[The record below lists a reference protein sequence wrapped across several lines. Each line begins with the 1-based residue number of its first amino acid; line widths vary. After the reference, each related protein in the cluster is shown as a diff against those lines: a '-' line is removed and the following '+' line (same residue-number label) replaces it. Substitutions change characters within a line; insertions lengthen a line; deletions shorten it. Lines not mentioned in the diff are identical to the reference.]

1 MYLVDG
7 VNFIAVRQLAE
18 ALGLGNIFPSME
30 QLNPNDLLIYARV
43 ADAGSFSKAA
53 ERLGI
58 PKSTVSRRIAL
69 LEEQLG
75 ERLMERSTR
84 QSKFT
89 EFGLQLLDH
98 ARQVA
103 AEVDAVADLSES
115 RHAQPSG
122 RLRVSMP
129 GEMGVLLLD
138 QMLADYNRRYPSVQL
153 EIDLSP
159 RRVDLLAEGFDLAV
173 RVGKLPEDSTLTARK
188 IATLS
193 NSLYAS
199 PDYLAA
205 HGEPATPEELEQHK
219 GLMIFRSNNTQVPWS
234 LCRGDVQWEGAPQ
247 TVISANSP
255 GLLLRLASQGRGITA
270 VSDRFVELRIGTGE
284 LRRVL
289 PEWYLPPNIAWAV
302 YPGRR
307 LLQPKTRAFMD
318 MMHAALNPA
327 PAAPASAAHNAKLN
341 Y

>member
-7 VNFIAVRQLAE
+7 LNFIAPCQLAE
-18 ALGLGNIFPSME
+18 ALEMGNIFPPME

-43 ADAGSFSKAA
+43 AEAGSFSKAA
-53 ERLGI
+53 ERLGL

-89 EFGLQLLDH
+89 EFGLQLLEH
-98 ARQVA
+98 ARHVA
-103 AEVDAVADLSES
+103 EEVEAVADLSES

-138 QMLADYNRRYPSVQL
+138 QMLADYNRRYPAVQL

-199 PDYLAA
+199 AEYLKEY
-205 HGEPATPEELEQHK
+205 GTPTSPEDLKDHK
-219 GLMIFRSNNTQVPWS
+219 GLMIFRSNNTQVPWNLS
-234 LCRGDVQWEGAPQ
+234 RGDVHWEGAPQ
-247 TVISANSP
+247 SVFSANSP
-255 GLLLRLASQGRGITA
+255 GLLIRLASQGRGITA
-270 VSDRFVELRIGTGE
+270 VSDRFVALRIGSGE
-284 LRRVL
+284 LQRVL
-289 PEWYLPPNIAWAV
+289 PEWSLPPNIAWAV

-318 MMHAALNPA
+318 MMHKALNSDSVAEPTW
-327 PAAPASAAHNAKLN
+327 K
-341 Y
+341 